1 MKTIDLIKILQNY
14 PIFTD
19 NDVAKIL
26 NKKPEYI
33 KTLLYRMKKRKLIY
47 KIERGKYTIYDDAF
61 IFSSHIS
68 IPSYISLW
76 SAIRY
81 YDLTEQ
87 LPKTIFIMVP
97 KSRKSL
103 KFKDTLIEFAKTK
116 YFFGYKKE
124 HYKGFEIFIAEPEK
138 AIIDSLLS
146 KKVPFDEIIK
156 AIKTKSLNIK
166 KLTAYAIKT
175 KNKSLMKRL
184 GFILEENKFKC
195 QRLMRFVD
203 NNQTFLD
210 WALRRKGKI
219 NKKWRIIDNRK

>member
-14 PIFTD
+14 PIFTE
-19 NDVAKIL
+19 NDAAKII

-33 KTLLYRMKKRKLIY
+33 KILLYRMKKRKLIY
-47 KIERGKYTIYDDAF
+47 KIERGKYTLYDDAF

-81 YDLTEQ
+81 YNLTEQ
-87 LPKTIFIMVP
+87 MPKTIFIIVP

-103 KFKDTLIEFAKTK
+103 KFQSISIEFVKTK

-124 HYKGFEIFIAEPEK
+124 YYKGFEIFIAEPEK
-138 AIIDSLLS
+138 AIIDSLFS
-146 KKVPFDEIIK
+146 KKVPLDEIIK
-156 AIKTKSLNIK
+156 AIKTKSLNIER
-166 KLTAYAIKT
+166 LISWAIKT

-195 QRLMRFVD
+195 PRLIRFIG
-203 NNQTFLD
+203 NNQIFLD
-210 WALRRKGKI
+210 LALKRKGKI
-219 NKKWRIIDNRK
+219 NKKWGIIDNRK